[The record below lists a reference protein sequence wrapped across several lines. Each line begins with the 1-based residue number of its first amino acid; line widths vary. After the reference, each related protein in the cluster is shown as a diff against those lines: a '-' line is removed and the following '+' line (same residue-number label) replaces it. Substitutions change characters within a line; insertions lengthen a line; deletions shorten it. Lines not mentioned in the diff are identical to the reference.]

1 MTYYFP
7 ILIVRQKLLRKFFL
21 RQKILNWFKIP
32 IVFIKGTWKLVEM
45 NKFIPSSDG
54 RVRDVE
60 VRYKV
65 QKKMGENDGQ
75 QDMIVNR

>member
-1 MTYYFP
+1 
-7 ILIVRQKLLRKFFL
+7 
-21 RQKILNWFKIP
+21 
-32 IVFIKGTWKLVEM
+32 M

-75 QDMIVNR
+75 QDMKVNRSVHKRVLILPVEEK